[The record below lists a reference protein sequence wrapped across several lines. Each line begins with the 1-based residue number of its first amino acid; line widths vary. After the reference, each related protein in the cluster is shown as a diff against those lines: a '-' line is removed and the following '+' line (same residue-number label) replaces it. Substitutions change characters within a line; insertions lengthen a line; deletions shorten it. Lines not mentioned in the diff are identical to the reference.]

1 MQLDPKKYINPQ
13 FQRYIKKQNV
23 FLAVQDMLVT
33 IQKPYMLLQKIEIT
47 GNENI
52 LKTRRIKIVSEENA
66 NRYKSNAGETQYT
79 DATSPDVIARI
90 TTVP

>member
-1 MQLDPKKYINPQ
+1 MK
-13 FQRYIKKQNV
+13 
-23 FLAVQDMLVT
+23 
-33 IQKPYMLLQKIEIT
+33 
-47 GNENI
+47 NI

-90 TTVP
+90 TTVPEIKSTDCLT